1 MSVWFISGIT
11 LFTAGMVFYTMAMYN
26 FAVSEYQSL
35 ITRGIYKISRHPVY
49 GSFIMITIGISTASA
64 SLILYILS
72 LLLFITTGF
81 IIKAEEKECLKK
93 FGKGYDQYKK
103 RTEQI
108 KWLKRKKNTHNG
120 FKE

>member
-1 MSVWFISGIT
+1 
-11 LFTAGMVFYTMAMYN
+11 
-26 FAVSEYQSL
+26 
-35 ITRGIYKISRHPVY
+35 
-49 GSFIMITIGISTASA
+49 
-64 SLILYILS
+64 
-72 LLLFITTGF
+72 LLFITTGF

-108 KWLKRKKNTHNG
+108 KWLKRKKHTPNG